1 MRRLVSRA
9 KDLPE
14 FLNGLGAITE
24 LTLVGPFAAARKQWP
39 APCIFVD
46 GGNRHQTG
54 DPLHFSVGDGDSAWA
69 PVDHLLPE
77 EKDLSDLAFVLSHV
91 PDQVARLSLV
101 GFLGGRRDHEFIN
114 LGEIHRF
121 LKTRKQA
128 TECNVDY
135 AVCAYSAGKWSLDLK
150 GIFSLLVLEPTDV
163 RLLGNCHYQIPV
175 TQPLTP
181 LSSHGLS
188 NEGWGLIELTSNNP
202 IFVFKNPFT

>member
-1 MRRLVSRA
+1 VNKSTSLQ
-9 KDLPE
+9 E
-14 FLNGLGAITE
+14 FLKGVGPINE
-24 LTLVGPFAAARKQWP
+24 LTLVGPFAAARKEWP
-39 APCIFVD
+39 TPCVFVD
-46 GGNRHQTG
+46 GGNRHQSEH
-54 DPLHFSVGDGDSAWA
+54 PLHYSVGDGDSAWA

-91 PDQVARLSLV
+91 PDQVKRLSLV

-114 LGEIHRF
+114 LGEIHRY
-121 LKTRKQA
+121 LKTRKQP

-135 AVCAYSAGKWSLDLK
+135 SVCAYSAGHWRLDLK
-150 GIFSLLVLEPTDV
+150 GIFSLLALEPTDV
-163 RLLGNCHYQIPV
+163 RMLGNCRYQIPV

-188 NEGWGLIELTSNNP
+188 NEGWGLVELIINNP